1 MDILLTG
8 STGFLGTIIF
18 KELSEVNNII
28 SLARKKADINVDLST
43 TIPSFERKLDLVIH
57 SAGKAHSVP
66 LNPEQVKEFFDVNVQ
81 GTLNLLDALSACN
94 PLPKSFA
101 LISSVAV
108 YGIDK
113 GENISEDS
121 PLLAQDAYGASKIKA
136 EQLVTDW
143 CLKNNVRCTILR
155 LPLIAGPNAPGNL
168 GAMIKGINGGYYFNI
183 AEGNAQKSIVLATD
197 VANVIINASAVGGV
211 FNLTDREHPSF
222 KQLAQIISTQLGKS
236 SPKNIPFYLAKFIA
250 FFGDLL
256 GNNAPINSSKLN
268 KIVNNLTFND
278 SKAVSVL
285 GWKPNRVLSNL
296 KIK

>member
-8 STGFLGTIIF
+8 STGFLGTIIY

-81 GTLNLLDALSACN
+81 GTLNLLYALSSCN
-94 PLPKSFA
+94 PLPKSFT

-143 CLKNNVRCTILR
+143 CLKNNVICTILR

-197 VANVIINASAVGGV
+197 VANIIINASAVGGV

-236 SPKNIPFYLAKFIA
+236 SPKNIPFYLAKVIA

-256 GNNAPINSSKLN
+256 GNKAPINSSKLN

>member
-8 STGFLGTIIF
+8 STGFLGTIIY
-18 KELSEVNNII
+18 KELSTVNNII

-43 TIPSFERKLDLVIH
+43 TIPLFERKIDLVIH

-66 LNPEQVKEFFDVNVQ
+66 INPEQAKEFFDVNVQ
-81 GTLNLLDALSACN
+81 GTSNLLDALSACN
-94 PLPKSFA
+94 PLPKSFT

-113 GENISEDS
+113 GENISEES
-121 PLLAQDAYGASKIKA
+121 PLLAQDAYGASKIRA
-136 EQLVTDW
+136 EQLVTAW
-143 CLKNNVRCTILR
+143 CLKNNVICTILR

-197 VANVIINASAVGGV
+197 VANIIINASAVGGV

-236 SPKNIPFYLAKFIA
+236 SPKNIPFYLAKVIA
-250 FFGDLL
+250 FFGDFL
-256 GNNAPINSSKLN
+256 GSKAPINSSKLN